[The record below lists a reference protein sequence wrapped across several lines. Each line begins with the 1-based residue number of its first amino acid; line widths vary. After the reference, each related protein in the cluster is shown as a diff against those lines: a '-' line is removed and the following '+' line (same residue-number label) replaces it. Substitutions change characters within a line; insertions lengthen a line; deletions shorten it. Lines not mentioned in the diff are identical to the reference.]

1 MSNQKMARHTPLI
14 AFVLVS
20 FAVAG
25 YFTGLQAPMIASTPS
40 SPRPV
45 GLREMKSTVE
55 LEVGVIPATPYMEMS
70 DATGARRGQ
79 TRLASLKST
88 IDPLAEITIAPGDKP
103 SALQQRE
110 QNRSFNG
117 APPTIPHPIDQ
128 RSDFACVACHS
139 EGAKTESLRIPRMS
153 HTFLANCT
161 QCHVENNP
169 RHMTAFAFRANDF
182 AGLEAPT
189 TGPRAF
195 NGAPPQ
201 IPHSTWMRS
210 DCMSCHG
217 YAGRQGIRTTHP
229 WRKNC
234 QQCHAPSASMDQTL
248 LAVKPQFLPGPVI
261 LPGPEIKE

>member
-1 MSNQKMARHTPLI
+1 MSNQKKASTTPLI

-25 YFTGLQAPMIASTPS
+25 YFTGLQAPMNASTPS

-45 GLREMKSTVE
+45 GLRETKSVAK
-55 LEVGVIPATPYMEMS
+55 LDVGVIPAIPYMEMS
-70 DATGARRGQ
+70 DATATRHRQ
-79 TRLASLKST
+79 TRLASLRST
-88 IDPLAEITIAPGDKP
+88 IHPLAKITIAPEDKP
-103 SALQQRE
+103 AALQTRE
-110 QNRSFNG
+110 QNRAFNG

-128 RSDFACVACHS
+128 RSDIACVACHS
-139 EGAKTESLRIPRMS
+139 EGTKTESLRIPRMS
-153 HTFLANCT
+153 HAFLANCT

-169 RHMTAFAFRANDF
+169 QHMTAFAFCENDF

-189 TGPRAF
+189 AGPRAF
-195 NGAPPQ
+195 NAAPPQ

-234 QQCHAPSASMDQTL
+234 QQCHAPSAAKDQTL
-248 LAVKPQFLPGPVI
+248 LAVEPQFLPGPMI
-261 LPGPEIKE
+261 ISGPEIKE